1 MSGRHWPHLSSHRQ
15 AACRYYARV
24 TSADLPAAPVPAD
37 EAPSARIDHF
47 RPDIQGLRGIAV
59 LLVVLFH
66 ADLVFTG
73 GFVGVDVFFV
83 VSGFVI
89 TALLLREFE
98 GTGRISMRLFYARR
112 VRRILPAMAVVTVVT
127 LAIATI
133 VLSPTGALQW
143 TARTAVATALFV
155 ANLYLYASGGSY
167 FGPAED
173 TNPLLHM
180 WSLGV
185 EEQFYLILPGVML
198 LTWRLARRAGRPDPR
213 MALAW
218 VIGGMAVLSLLA
230 SWSLTFDRSPL
241 PIPDQARFAFF
252 GPVTRIWEF
261 AAGALI
267 VLAAPHLVRLAS
279 RFSLLLGA
287 IGIVLV
293 VGSAALFDES
303 TPFPGVAAVIPVAG
317 TVLLIVA
324 GGAAG
329 YTRSALAWRPLAWI
343 GDLSYSWYL
352 WHWPAIVFARVIWPD
367 NAAALAVAA
376 LASLV
381 PAWTSYRF
389 LEQPIRF
396 NRRIVGRYAFSVA
409 AVCIAVPAM
418 VAGVVLVQADGWW
431 GLDRPSEVEQRAART
446 VRCDGSRTEFPVDG
460 CTFRVDG
467 ATGTV
472 LLVGDSHAG
481 ALAPVAI
488 RAANDA
494 GYNLALWHKPSC
506 PFGGRRVP
514 ESCAQWQ
521 DGVVALAEE
530 LQPDLVVVAN
540 RSLDDTF
547 SDETAEKQR
556 ERLGGKLQELVDT
569 GTEVAIVNTVPVHPS
584 SGWEEISRLHPTGRP
599 SVVSRTELDRWQAQ
613 KRLVESELDESIDGV
628 VVFDPAPY
636 LCDGDRCPQYRDGIW
651 LYKDKSH
658 LTEPGS
664 MLLYE
669 PLRALIEQ
677 SRSSSS

>member
-1 MSGRHWPHLSSHRQ
+1 
-15 AACRYYARV
+15 V
-24 TSADLPAAPVPAD
+24 TSTDLPAATAAGDDPERPRLA
-37 EAPSARIDHF
+37 HF
-47 RPDIQGLRGIAV
+47 RPDIQGIRGIAV

-66 ADLVFTG
+66 ADLIFPG

-89 TALLLREFE
+89 TALLLREFD

-112 VRRILPAMAVVTVVT
+112 VRRILPAMALVTVVT

-143 TARTAVATALFV
+143 TARTAIATAMFV
-155 ANLYLYASGGSY
+155 ANLYLYASGGNY

-198 LTWRLARRAGRPDPR
+198 VTWRLALRAGRPDPR
-213 MALAW
+213 TALAW
-218 VIGGMAVLSLLA
+218 VIGVMAALSLFS
-230 SWSLTFDRSPL
+230 SWSLTYDRSPL
-241 PIPDQARFAFF
+241 PIADQARFAFF

-267 VLAAPHLVRLAS
+267 VLAAPHLVKLAS
-279 RFSLLLGA
+279 RFGSALGA
-287 IGIVLV
+287 IGITLV
-293 VGSAALFDES
+293 IGSALMFDES

-317 TVLLIVA
+317 TMLLII
-324 GGAAG
+324 GGEAATS
-329 YTRSALAWRPLAWI
+329 TRSALAWRPLTWV

-352 WHWPAIVFARVIWPD
+352 WHWPAIVFARVIWPE
-367 NAAALAVAA
+367 NELVVAVAA
-376 LASLV
+376 VASLL
-381 PAWTSYRF
+381 PAWISYRF

-409 AVCIAVPAM
+409 AVCVAVPAM
-418 VAGVVLVQADGWW
+418 VAGLVLVQANGWW
-431 GLDRPSEVEQRAART
+431 GLDRPAEVEQRAART
-446 VRCDGSRTEFPVDG
+446 VRCDGSRAEFPADG
-460 CTFRVDG
+460 CTFRVEG
-467 ATGTV
+467 ATGTI

-481 ALAPVAI
+481 ALAPVLI

-506 PFGGRRVP
+506 PFGGRRAP

-521 DGVVALAEE
+521 DGVVELTKE
-530 LQPDLVVVAN
+530 LQPDMVVVAN

-547 SDETAEKQR
+547 AEESIEKQR
-556 ERLGGKLQELVDT
+556 DRLGGKVQALVDA

-584 SGWEEISRLHPTGRP
+584 SGWEEISRLHPNGRP
-599 SVVSRTELDRWQAQ
+599 SVVLRSDLDRWQAQ
-613 KRLVESELDESIDGV
+613 KRAIESELDESIDGL
-628 VVFDPAPY
+628 VVFDPAPF
-636 LCDGDRCPQYRDGIW
+636 LCDGDRCPQFRDGIW

-669 PLRALIEQ
+669 PLRALIEEP
-677 SRSSSS
+677 RASSS